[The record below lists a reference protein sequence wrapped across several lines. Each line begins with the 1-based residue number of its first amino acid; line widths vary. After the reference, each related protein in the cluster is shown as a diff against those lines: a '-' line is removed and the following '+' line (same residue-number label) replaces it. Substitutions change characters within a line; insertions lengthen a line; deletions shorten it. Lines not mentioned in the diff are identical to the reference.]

1 MPLLETILTLVRCL
15 TLHRVPVVSEREDD
29 LQALSFCE
37 LDDLVE
43 TLETV
48 CALIDDELTIL
59 D

>member
-1 MPLLETILTLVRCL
+1 MPLLETVLTLVRCL
-15 TLHRVPVVSEREDD
+15 TLHRVPVVCEGEDD